1 MKYRVKKIYLNDQ
14 FWNNELIILTD
25 IPFLNFKLI
34 CDIQY
39 KKHWWSRWK
48 TCDSYDRLEDAYR
61 FFLDYQSNHQCILP
75 ESFRFPHN
83 RINGKYVWCQLK
95 MGKIETNGPEYNEG
109 KHYYAG
115 YKPKN
120 YARFYY
126 CSYGKSYEDAIGK
139 LWCDLEIQKLISKN
153 GTS

>member
-14 FWNNELIILTD
+14 FWNNEFIILTD

-34 CDIQY
+34 YDIQY
-39 KKHWWSRWK
+39 KKHWWNKWK

-75 ESFRFPHN
+75 ESLRFPHN
-83 RINGKYVWCQLK
+83 RIKGKYVWCQLK
-95 MGKIETNGPEYNEG
+95 MGKIETNDPEYNEG

-120 YARFYY
+120 YARFYF
-126 CSYGKSYEDAIGK
+126 CSYGTSYEDAIGK
-139 LWCDLEIQKLISKN
+139 LWCDLEIQKLINKN